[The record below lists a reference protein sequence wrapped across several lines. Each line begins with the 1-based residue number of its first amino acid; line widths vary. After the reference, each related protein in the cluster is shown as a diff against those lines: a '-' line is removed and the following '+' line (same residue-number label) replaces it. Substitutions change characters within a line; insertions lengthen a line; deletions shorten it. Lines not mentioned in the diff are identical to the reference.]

1 MYSNIIMMTSSNGN
15 IFRVTGPLCGEFTGH
30 RWIPL
35 TKASDAGLWCFF
47 DLCLN
52 NRWSKQSWGWW
63 FETPLDPL
71 KRHCNAILPQH
82 YTRGLECVAWWIG
95 YVMPCQ
101 MASHCV
107 IFILISI
114 FVMILYLYIGIIV
127 LYAHTSARTL
137 WTCRG
142 WPVPGRCRSRRTNS
156 GPLVIRCDTINGI
169 WNQMMKYYSGVTSSW
184 WWCLC

>member
-1 MYSNIIMMTSSNGN
+1 MNSPNKGQRRWALMLSLICAWI
-15 IFRVTGPLCGEFTGH
+15 TGGV
-30 RWIPL
+30 
-35 TKASDAGLWCFF
+35 
-47 DLCLN
+47 N
-52 NRWSKQSWGWW
+52 NREAGDLRRQC
-63 FETPLDPL
+63 T
-71 KRHCNAILPQH
+71 H
-82 YTRGLECVAWWIG
+82 YNVIVMLFCRNTTREGLSVAWWIG

-142 WPVPGRCRSRRTNS
+142 WPVPGQCWSRRTNS

-169 WNQMMKYYSGVTSSW
+169 WNQMMKCYSGVTSSW